1 MLPPRTLLNPPPI
14 ADLLAELAAFREQ
27 MLRVLADRSVDWS
40 WRPSP
45 EEWSLAEVACHLRD
59 VEREVHQAR
68 FEALLTGEGAF
79 LAGVDADEWAIPR
92 NYRAQDGRAAAAE
105 FAAERADT
113 IARLTPLPIEI
124 WDRQG
129 QHTFFGPTSLHELVY
144 LTVQH
149 DRVHGAQVKELVGS
163 SGRQ

>member
-1 MLPPRTLLNPPPI
+1 MLPARTLLNPPPI
-14 ADLLAELAAFREQ
+14 GDLLAELAAFRE
-27 MLRVLADRSVDWS
+27 RVVRLVDDPALDWS
-40 WRPSP
+40 RRPT
-45 EEWSLAEVACHLRD
+45 EAEWSLTEVACHLRD

-68 FEALLTGEGAF
+68 FAAILTGEGAF

-92 NYRAQDGRAAAAE
+92 NYRAQDGRAAAAD
-105 FAAERADT
+105 FAAERAET
-113 IARLTPLPIEI
+113 IAWLTPLPHDV

-149 DRVHGAQVKELVGS
+149 DRVHGAQVEELV
-163 SGRQ
+163 SGKR